1 MPNNAH
7 AFIARIRSATALTL
21 PLVATQIGG
30 WRIFTKSRNLGTK
43 SGEIPFSNYQS
54 SAMKL
59 SKKSIL
65 QIKAYLADKP
75 VNKAYL
81 FGSYVRGEAKEDSDI
96 DILVE
101 LDYSQRIGLLFVQMK
116 LELEDLLHKEVDLVS
131 ANGVSKYLK
140 PIIDREK
147 ELIYAR

>member
-1 MPNNAH
+1 
-7 AFIARIRSATALTL
+7 
-21 PLVATQIGG
+21 
-30 WRIFTKSRNLGTK
+30 
-43 SGEIPFSNYQS
+43 
-54 SAMKL
+54 MKL
-59 SKKSIL
+59 SKKNIQ
-65 QIKAYLADKP
+65 QIKTYLADKP

-81 FGSYVRGEAKEDSDI
+81 FGSYVRGEGKKGSDV

-116 LELEDLLHKEVDLVS
+116 LDLEELLHKEVDLVS
-131 ANGVSKYLK
+131 ANGLSKYLK

>member
-1 MPNNAH
+1 
-7 AFIARIRSATALTL
+7 
-21 PLVATQIGG
+21 
-30 WRIFTKSRNLGTK
+30 
-43 SGEIPFSNYQS
+43 
-54 SAMKL
+54 MKL
-59 SKKSIL
+59 SKKNIQ
-65 QIKAYLADKP
+65 QIKVYLADKP

-81 FGSYVRGEAKEDSDI
+81 FGSYVRGEGKKGSDI

-116 LELEDLLHKEVDLVS
+116 LDLEELLHKEVDLVS
-131 ANGVSKYLK
+131 ANGLSKYLK

>member
-1 MPNNAH
+1 
-7 AFIARIRSATALTL
+7 
-21 PLVATQIGG
+21 
-30 WRIFTKSRNLGTK
+30 
-43 SGEIPFSNYQS
+43 
-54 SAMKL
+54 MKL
-59 SKKSIL
+59 SKKQIQ

-75 VNKAYL
+75 VSKAYL
-81 FGSYVRGEAKEDSDI
+81 FGSYVRGEAKTGSDV

-101 LDYSQRIGLLFVQMK
+101 LDYTQPVGLVFVQMK
-116 LELEDLLHKEVDLVS
+116 LDLEELLHKEVDLVS

>member
-1 MPNNAH
+1 
-7 AFIARIRSATALTL
+7 
-21 PLVATQIGG
+21 
-30 WRIFTKSRNLGTK
+30 
-43 SGEIPFSNYQS
+43 
-54 SAMKL
+54 MKL
-59 SKKSIL
+59 SKKHIQ

-75 VNKAYL
+75 VNRAYL
-81 FGSYVRGEAKEDSDI
+81 FGSYARGEAKKGSDV

-101 LDYSQRIGLLFVQMK
+101 LDYTQQIGLVFVQMK
-116 LELEDLLHKEVDLVS
+116 FDLEELLHKEVDLVS

>member
-1 MPNNAH
+1 
-7 AFIARIRSATALTL
+7 
-21 PLVATQIGG
+21 
-30 WRIFTKSRNLGTK
+30 
-43 SGEIPFSNYQS
+43 
-54 SAMKL
+54 MKL
-59 SKKSIL
+59 SKKNIQ

-81 FGSYVRGEAKEDSDI
+81 FGSYVRGEGKKGSDV

-116 LELEDLLHKEVDLVS
+116 LDLEELLHKEVDLVS
-131 ANGVSKYLK
+131 ANGLSKYLK